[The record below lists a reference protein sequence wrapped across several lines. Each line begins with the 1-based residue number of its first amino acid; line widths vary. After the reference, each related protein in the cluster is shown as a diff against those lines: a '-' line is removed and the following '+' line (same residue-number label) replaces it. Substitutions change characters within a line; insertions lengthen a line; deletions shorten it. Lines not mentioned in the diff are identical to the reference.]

1 MKESMDRQR
10 LFKVYDWRRRQRVF
24 IEEDEKNSLMHQQST
39 ITGPISL
46 GQLSDQ

>member
-10 LFKVYDWRRRQRVF
+10 LFKVYDWRRRQRVY
-24 IEEDEKNSLMHQQST
+24 ILEDEKNSFHHQQET
-39 ITGPISL
+39 INAPMSQ